1 MKNGFIYIDQNV
13 FPSLFAISSDEQ
25 SKGLMYVSWPPPI
38 MSFVYGS
45 SRVNRFWMANTPAP
59 LDILFCNSGKV
70 LDICYGEPYST
81 RGLGECLSD
90 LVIELPYG
98 TVEEVGI
105 KVGQEVGIVQP
116 TVAELQKIIAAE
128 QYDYFRKL

>member
-1 MKNGFIYIDQNV
+1 M
-13 FPSLFAISSDEQ
+13 
-25 SKGLMYVSWPPPI
+25 
-38 MSFVYGS
+38 
-45 SRVNRFWMANTPAP
+45 
-59 LDILFCNSGKV
+59 
-70 LDICYGEPYST
+70 
-81 RGLGECLSD
+81 SD

-105 KVGQEVGIVQP
+105 NVGQEVGIVQP